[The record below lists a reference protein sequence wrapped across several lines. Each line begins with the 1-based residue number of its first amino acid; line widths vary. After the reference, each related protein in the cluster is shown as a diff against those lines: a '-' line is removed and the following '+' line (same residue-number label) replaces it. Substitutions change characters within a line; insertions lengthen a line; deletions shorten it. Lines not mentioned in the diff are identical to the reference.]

1 MLRGFSSG
9 DSRSLRNFRM
19 RFACGGSSLSSS
31 RAAVADSSIFQA
43 MPFQNVLKRNHL
55 FVAAANPFQNAF
67 GLVKVFEVVEVLE
80 NGFADVEGFSSS
92 GSPRQLFQAF
102 FYRLWQPYGQHG
114 YLAIQV

>member
-19 RFACGGSSLSSS
+19 RFDCGGSSLSSS

-43 MPFQNVLKRNHL
+43 MSFQNVLKRNHL
-55 FVAAANPFQNAF
+55 FVATANPFQNAF
-67 GLVKVFEVVEVLE
+67 GLVKVFEVVKVFE

-92 GSPRQLFQAF
+92 GRRASFSKRFSIDSGRRIASMGTSL
-102 FYRLWQPYGQHG
+102 
-114 YLAIQV
+114 